1 MDCVF
6 GKRGIIENNIIS
18 DVYNGDRDSI
28 IEAMRTIVNQEQKI
42 MSDYYTKQY
51 AEEKDAQDDLA
62 TFREMFYL
70 DSDGVYMDG
79 NSLGLVS
86 EGAEEAT
93 LEMRAS
99 WKAYAID
106 GWTTGDHP
114 WYYFSEKLGAMMAD
128 LIGAKSNEV
137 VATGSTT
144 VNLHQLASTFYRPEG
159 KRTKILADNLNF
171 PSDIYALKSLLTLK
185 G

>member
-1 MDCVF
+1 
-6 GKRGIIENNIIS
+6 GKRGIIENDSIS
-18 DVYNGDRDSI
+18 DVYNGERNSI
-28 IEAMRTIVNQEQKI
+28 REMKRTRVNKEEKI
-42 MSDYYTKQY
+42 MSDYYTKQC

-62 TFREMFYL
+62 TIREMLYL
-70 DSDGVYMDG
+70 DPDGVYMEG
-79 NSLGLVS
+79 NSLGLMS

-93 LEMRAS
+93 LEMLAS

-144 VNLHQLASTFYRPEG
+144 VNLHQLASTFYRPE
-159 KRTKILADNLNF
+159 
-171 PSDIYALKSLLTLK
+171 
-185 G
+185 

>member
-6 GKRGIIENNIIS
+6 GKRGIIENYIIS
-18 DVYNGDRDSI
+18 DVYKGGRNSI
-28 IEAMRTIVNQEQKI
+28 IEMKRTMVNQEEKI
-42 MSDYYTKQY
+42 MGDYYTKQY

-70 DSDGVYMDG
+70 DFDGVYMDG
-79 NSLGLVS
+79 NLLGLMS
-86 EGAEEAT
+86 ERAEEAT
-93 LEMRAS
+93 LEMLAS

-106 GWTTGDHP
+106 GWTTGNHP

-128 LIGAKSNEV
+128 LIGAKSEEV

-144 VNLHQLASTFYRPEG
+144 VNLHQLRGTCEQREG
-159 KRTKILADNLNF
+159 KRPQIFADDSNL
-171 PSDIYALKSLLTLK
+171 PIDISPLLSVLH
-185 G
+185 